1 MLVFIL
7 DSCNNQTPLEIE
19 PSEKVSDL
27 IFKLRKKRGINSK
40 IILHYNGK
48 VLKENDQIQK
58 YEIEDNSQI
67 VYTGTFL
74 AGLFKFK

>member
-1 MLVFIL
+1 MLVIIL
-7 DSCNNQTPLEIE
+7 DSYNKETPLEIE